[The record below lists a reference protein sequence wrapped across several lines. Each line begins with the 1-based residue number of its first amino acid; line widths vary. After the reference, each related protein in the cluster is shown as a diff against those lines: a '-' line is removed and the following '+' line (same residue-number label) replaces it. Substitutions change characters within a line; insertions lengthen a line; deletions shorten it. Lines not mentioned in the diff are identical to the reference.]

1 MSYELRVETLGVRTA
16 KSAFTLVELLVVIG
30 IIAILAGGMLVGM
43 GHVTRKAQ
51 RTKAQET
58 VSNAAT
64 ALTYIL
70 QTDGDWPKVL
80 VNNAGDGK
88 GRLDKN
94 VARIFAKKN
103 LMGVVYD
110 KVAAEKNN
118 DYTLRGSDRCGIVT
132 PWAVNVLKRNKQA
145 GESSRVPTGG
155 KVEDHVLYYAIDLDG
170 DGITVANV
178 GSKALRIRASAAV
191 WCAGADGKL
200 DDYGTGATDDVYS
213 WNGRQV
219 EK

>member
-1 MSYELRVETLGVRTA
+1 MKRLKHANARA
-16 KSAFTLVELLVVIG
+16 AFTLVELLVVIG

-43 GHVTRKAQ
+43 GQVTRKAQ

-58 VSNAAT
+58 VSNTAT

-70 QTDGDWPKVL
+70 QKDGDWPKIL
-80 VNNAGDGK
+80 VNNAGNGK

-103 LMGVVYD
+103 LLGVVYD

-118 DYTLRGSDRCGIVT
+118 DYTLRGSDRCGIVS
-132 PWAVNVLKRNKQA
+132 PWAVDVLKRNKQA
-145 GESSRVPTGG
+145 GEGSGVPTGG
-155 KVEDHVLYYAIDLDG
+155 KVEDHILYYAIDKDG
-170 DGITVANV
+170 DGITDATV
-178 GSKALRIRASAAV
+178 GSSSLRIRASAAV

-200 DDYGTGATDDVYS
+200 DNYGPGGTDDVYS
-213 WNGRQV
+213 WNGKQV
-219 EK
+219 ER

>member
-1 MSYELRVETLGVRTA
+1 M
-16 KSAFTLVELLVVIG
+16 KKAFTLIEMLVVMG
-30 IIAILAGGMLVGM
+30 IIAILAGAMIAGMS
-43 GHVTRKAQ
+43 HVTRKAQ
-51 RTKAQET
+51 RAKAQET

-64 ALTYIL
+64 ALTFML
-70 QTDGDWPKVL
+70 QKDGDWPKIL

-110 KVAAEKNN
+110 KVAAERNN

-132 PWAVNVLKRNKQA
+132 PWAVDVLKRNKNA
-145 GESSRVPTGG
+145 NEGSKVPSGG
-155 KVEDHVLYYAIDLDG
+155 KVNDHVLYYAIDKDG
-170 DGITVANV
+170 DGITEATV
-178 GSKALRIRASAAV
+178 GSASLRIRASAAV

-200 DDYGTGATDDVYS
+200 DDYGTGGTDDVYS
-213 WNGRQV
+213 WNGKQV
-219 EK
+219 ER

>member
-1 MSYELRVETLGVRTA
+1 MKRT
-16 KSAFTLVELLVVIG
+16 KRTNGFTLVEMLVVIAIISALMGALVLG
-30 IIAILAGGMLVGM
+30 IGGISR
-43 GHVTRKAQ
+43 TAQKA
-51 RTKAQET
+51 KAQET
-58 VSNAAT
+58 VSNTAA

-70 QTDGDWPKVL
+70 QTDGNWPRIL
-80 VNNAGDGK
+80 VNNAGNGK

-110 KVAAEKNN
+110 KDAAEKNN

-132 PWAVNVLKRNKQA
+132 PWAVDVLKRNKQA
-145 GESSRVPTGG
+145 SESSKVPTGG
-155 KVEDHVLYYAIDLDG
+155 KVEDHILYYAIDKDG
-170 DGITVANV
+170 DGITEASV
-178 GSKALRIRASAAV
+178 GSKSLKIRASAAV
-191 WCAGADGKL
+191 WSAGADGRL

-213 WNGRQV
+213 WNGKQV